1 MVGHIRYRE
10 YLGRRELTI
19 IALAFIATALTNYIS
34 LHLPIEL
41 EPYLALCPVIGL
53 LFGPLGIIGVNA
65 VSFIYN
71 TWMGYPLDLVILDLL
86 NVFMVSYLP
95 YRLWYSIGMEK
106 DDRPPVFD
114 SVFNVTKFM
123 FVMVVTSLVYTLL
136 YNILYTFLEGN
147 MVLDLE
153 DLARF
158 LKVVSFSFLFGMS
171 AALALKYLGVRFETP
186 RFGGTPEGFRTGINR
201 HWFDVLLYTGAIVPA
216 LLMCTRPGEEDFL
229 VLAVIE
235 YGMLLASLLRPVRPA
250 RTDEKI
256 TVVGR
261 GLRINKFD
269 RNLIERFIAM
279 FVIIGLIICVGVGFT
294 SYYVFY
300 DTLSAD
306 DLSRNVVLYMS
317 VALLAFFI
325 PSVLILWY
333 IENRVTEPVEAI
345 SHASR
350 NFVSCDYEES
360 ASDFAAVCARFSGT
374 KNEIG
379 ELARSLSKMNDDMG
393 EYIEDIRNLNSQQ
406 EKYRAELG
414 VAKNIQESFIP
425 KNFDSVEDM
434 GVKVHGAMRAA
445 KFVGGDLYD
454 FFPIDSDHLA
464 VTVADVSGKGVPA
477 ALFMAITKSLMEGN
491 SKSGIGPDE
500 ILTNVNTSVCR
511 NNDEGMF
518 VTAWFGILEISTGK
532 LTFANAGHNPPV
544 VVRKGE
550 EPEFVRTKPGMVLGG
565 IDGVK
570 YKPFEIALAPGD
582 RLILYTDGV
591 TEANNDYHGFY
602 GEERLAA
609 KTTELRDADVA
620 AEVQSIVDDVLGF
633 TGDSEQFDD
642 ITLFILEYT
651 GPE

>member
-71 TWMGYPLDLVILDLL
+71 TWMGYPFDLVILDLL

-171 AALALKYLGVRFETP
+171 AA
-186 RFGGTPEGFRTGINR
+186 
-201 HWFDVLLYTGAIVPA
+201 
-216 LLMCTRPGEEDFL
+216 L

-333 IENRVTEPVEAI
+333 IENRVTVPVGAI
-345 SHASR
+345 SAASR
-350 NFVSCDYEES
+350 NFVSHDYDEFS
-360 ASDFAAVCARFSGT
+360 AEFADTCARFTGAD
-374 KNEIG
+374 NEIG
-379 ELARSLSKMNDDMG
+379 ELARSLSKMNVDMG
-393 EYIEDIRNLNSQQ
+393 TYIEDIRNLNSQQ
-406 EKYRAELG
+406 EMYRAELN
-414 VAKNIQESFIP
+414 VAKNIQESFVPRDFSIV
-425 KNFDSVEDM
+425 D
-434 GVKVHGAMRAA
+434 GTGASIAGFMEAA
-445 KFVGGDLYD
+445 KYVGGDFYD
-454 FFPIDSDHLA
+454 FYMVDEDHLA
-464 VTVADVSGKGVPA
+464 VVIGDVSGKGVPA
-477 ALFMAITKSLMEGN
+477 ALFMAVTKNLIESQSHPGKDPAEIISL
-491 SKSGIGPDE
+491 
-500 ILTNVNTSVCR
+500 VNASLSR
-511 NNDEGMF
+511 NNDENMF
-518 VTAWFGILEISTGK
+518 VTVWLGILDLVTGRM
-532 LTFANAGHNPPV
+532 TYCSAGHNPPV
-544 VVRKGE
+544 VVRRGSR
-550 EPEFVRTKPGMVLGG
+550 PELLKSKAFLVMGAKETA
-565 IDGVK
+565 K
-570 YKPFEIALAPGD
+570 YGSFEVDLEPGD
-582 RLILYTDGV
+582 RILLYTDGI
-591 TEANNDYHGFY
+591 TEANDDYNGFY
-602 GEERLAA
+602 GTDRLMDVMAGNGDMTPE
-609 KTTELRDADVA
+609 KQIESVSVDVA
-620 AEVQSIVDDVLGF
+620 EF
-633 TGDSEQFDD
+633 TNGAEQFDD
-642 ITLFILEYT
+642 MTMLLLRYD
-651 GPE
+651 GRA